1 MIIVIKYL
9 PWIYTDL
16 DKSRGIFSDYKSV
29 ELCNSVKDFIHCIF
43 AYQLYCPVIHHLEYL
58 ACPCPV
64 IAIYFNL
71 SQRHKLLKTFLFQQ
85 SFPNIII

>member
-29 ELCNSVKDFIHCIF
+29 ELCNSVEDFIHCIF
-43 AYQLYCPVIHHLEYL
+43 CIST
-58 ACPCPV
+58 
-64 IAIYFNL
+64 IL
-71 SQRHKLLKTFLFQQ
+71 SSHPSSGIPSMSMSGHRHLFQLITKTQ
-85 SFPNIII
+85 TAKDIPVSTVIS